1 MASWVLV
8 VVAVL
13 GWGLWAVAEKL
24 AVKSMSPLLV
34 QLTAAYVYSAI
45 APVAFLV
52 MKGRND
58 PFEWTS
64 PGIAWASAATLCA
77 CTATYAFLFLV
88 QRVET
93 SVAVGYTSPYPLV
106 ALLASAA
113 FLDEDI
119 TANKVVGMVL
129 VVLGTC
135 LVVR

>member
-13 GWGLWAVAEKL
+13 GWGLWAIAERL
-24 AVKSMSPLLV
+24 AVRSMSPLLV

-64 PGIAWASAATLCA
+64 AGIAWASAGTLCA
-77 CTATYAFLFLV
+77 CAATYAFLFLV
-88 QRVET
+88 QRVDA
-93 SVAVGYTSPYPLV
+93 SVAVAYTSFYPLV
-106 ALLASAA
+106 TLLVSVA
-113 FLDEDI
+113 FLGEDI
-119 TANKVVGMVL
+119 TVKKFVGMAL